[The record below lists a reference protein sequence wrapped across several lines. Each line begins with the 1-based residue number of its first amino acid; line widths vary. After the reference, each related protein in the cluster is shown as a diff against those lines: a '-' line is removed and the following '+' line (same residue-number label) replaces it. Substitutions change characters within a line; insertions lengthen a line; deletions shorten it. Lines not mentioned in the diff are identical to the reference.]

1 MKGARTVT
9 EPPAARK
16 AFLSFTNRC
25 FSFIIII
32 FGAAAIGD
40 LSEWLN
46 VGNPAVFAAV
56 TTAAATL
63 QLVFDFGGR
72 AALHDYLQRRYY
84 WLRTSLNIQRKK
96 SLPNGKLN

>member
-1 MKGARTVT
+1 MKGARTIT
-9 EPPAARK
+9 ERAAARK

-56 TTAAATL
+56 ATQPRHCNSFSILEVAPHCTTICSDAIT
-63 QLVFDFGGR
+63 GCGHR
-72 AALHDYLQRRYY
+72 
-84 WLRTSLNIQRKK
+84 
-96 SLPNGKLN
+96 